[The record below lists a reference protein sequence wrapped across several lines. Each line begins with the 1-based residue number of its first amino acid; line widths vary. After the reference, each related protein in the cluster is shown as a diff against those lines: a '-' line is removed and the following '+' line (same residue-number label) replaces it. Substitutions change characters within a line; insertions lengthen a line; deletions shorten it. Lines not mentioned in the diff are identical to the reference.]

1 MLGSQLCNS
10 PASRSIRSRWSL
22 RSLRSLRSPRWR
34 LGAWIARFA
43 WTLASG
49 AAVLL
54 PSSASTQDLPGEGRR
69 LDLVGV
75 NLTQDQIANGSI
87 SLDEIRRQG
96 QLVFSAPFG
105 KADGYGDGPDVGSDP
120 TPPGGR
126 PTLQRNGTFLRV
138 NGLDGQSC
146 LECHSIVSNRS
157 VPATFGVGGVGGSVS
172 NAMFMARQVDPRDGA
187 FDGRFINPP
196 FLFGSGG
203 VQLLAREMT
212 RDLQGL
218 AAAAETNPDIPVA
231 LETHGV
237 DFGTIVY
244 ESASGEFDRS
254 DLEGIDGD
262 LVVRPFGRKGEFHT
276 VRGFDRDAL
285 AFHFGIEAVEL
296 VGAGVDGDDDG
307 VSDEIS
313 VGAVSALEIFNTT
326 LTPPV
331 QTRLDP
337 AARAGKRLFAD
348 SGCAGCH
355 IPFLDTR
362 GRILEYRFPDV
373 PSGGEVF
380 YAVDLS
386 RSPVGFAK
394 ASRGGVRVP
403 LFADLKRH
411 DMGPELAESFGS
423 ELDAHFT
430 TARLWGVWDTAPYLH
445 DGRAT
450 TLVEAITLHGGE
462 ARPARDAFVAL
473 TDAEKAQ
480 LLAYLATL
488 RTPKNDT

>member
-1 MLGSQLCNS
+1 MKRTLLFIGLILFVTGLFAGIAAALLL
-10 PASRSIRSRWSL
+10 PAS
-22 RSLRSLRSPRWR
+22 
-34 LGAWIARFA
+34 
-43 WTLASG
+43 AS
-49 AAVLL
+49 A
-54 PSSASTQDLPGEGRR
+54 QDLPGEGRR

-75 NLTQDQIANGSI
+75 DVTQDEIASGSV

-96 QLVFSAPFG
+96 QLVFSAPFN
-105 KADGYGDGPDVGSDP
+105 KADGYGDGPGVAPDP

-126 PTLQRNGTFLRV
+126 PTLQNNGTFLRI
-138 NGLDGQSC
+138 NGLGAQTC

-157 VPATFGVGGVGGSVS
+157 VPATFGVGGVGGAVS
-172 NAMFMARQVDPRDGA
+172 NAMFQPLQVDPQDGT

-196 FLFGSGG
+196 FVFGSGG

-212 RDLQGL
+212 LDLHER
-218 AAAAETNPDIPVA
+218 AAAAEANPDVPVA

-237 DFGTIVY
+237 SFGTIVY
-244 ESASGEFDRS
+244 ESASGNFDRS
-254 DLEGIDGD
+254 GLEGIDDD

-276 VRGFDRDAL
+276 VRGFDLGAL
-285 AFHFGIEAVEL
+285 AFHLGIQPVEV
-296 VGAGVDGDDDG
+296 VGSGVDEDGDG
-307 VSDEIS
+307 VADEIS

-337 AARAGKRLFAD
+337 AARAGRTLFDAA
-348 SGCAGCH
+348 GCSECH

-362 GRILEYRFPDV
+362 GRVLEYRFPDV
-373 PSGGEVF
+373 PFGGEVF
-380 YAVDLS
+380 YSVDLL
-386 RSPVGFAK
+386 RSPVQFPK
-394 ASRGGVRVP
+394 APKRGVRVS

-423 ELDAHFT
+423 ELDAFFT
-430 TARLWGVWDTAPYLH
+430 TARLWGIWDTAPYLH

-462 ARPARDAFVAL
+462 AQPARDDFVAF
-473 TDAEKAQ
+473 TNAEKAQ

-488 RTPKNDT
+488 RTPTNATRGLR